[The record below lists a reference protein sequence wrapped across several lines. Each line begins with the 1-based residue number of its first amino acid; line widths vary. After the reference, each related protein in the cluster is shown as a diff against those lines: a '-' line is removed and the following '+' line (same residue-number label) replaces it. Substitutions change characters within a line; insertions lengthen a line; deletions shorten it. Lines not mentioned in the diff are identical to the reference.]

1 MTALPKKRLGRGLA
15 ALIGDDLPA
24 EHEVPLEQPSRRDG
38 LRELPI
44 EKITSN
50 QLNPR
55 KNFNQPELE
64 DLARSIAEKGIL
76 QPVVVRPI
84 EGGETYQIV
93 AGERR
98 WRAAQMAGLHEVPV
112 LIRELTDQEVLEIAI
127 IENVQRADLNPV
139 EEAMGYQQLIDHF
152 DYTQQQLAESIGK
165 SRSHIANTLR
175 LMTLPK
181 SVLDQLQEGKLT
193 AGHARALIATDDP
206 QSLAQKII
214 ALGLS
219 VRQAEALARNQ
230 DNHPGEA
237 GHKPKDDTDSNV
249 KAFEKAITEAIG
261 LRVAIQ
267 PGSGERGK
275 LVINYKTLDQLDA
288 ICRKLGVEF

>member
-15 ALIGDDLPA
+15 ALIGDGAPA
-24 EHEVPLEQPSRRDG
+24 ETPTEQVPGRTNG

-44 EKITSN
+44 ELVQSN
-50 QLNPR
+50 TLNPR
-55 KNFNQPELE
+55 KVFNEE
-64 DLARSIAEKGIL
+64 DLDDLVRSVAEKGIL

-84 EGGETYQIV
+84 DDGQHYQIV

-98 WRAAQMAGLHEVPV
+98 WRAAQKAGLHHIPALV
-112 LIRELTDQEVLEIAI
+112 RELSDKEVLEIAL

-139 EEAMGYQQLIDHF
+139 EEAHGYQQLIDQF

-175 LMTLPK
+175 LMALPA
-181 SVLDQLQEGKLT
+181 SVLEALQTGKLT
-193 AGHARALIATDDP
+193 AGHARALIATEDP

-219 VRQAEALARNQ
+219 VRQAEALARDTGAGTESKPAKKTTDTNIAAVEKLLA
-230 DNHPGEA
+230 EA
-237 GHKPKDDTDSNV
+237 LGLKVSIAV
-249 KAFEKAITEAIG
+249 KTAEK
-261 LRVAIQ
+261 
-267 PGSGERGK
+267 GK
-275 LVINYKTLDQLDA
+275 LTIYYNDLDQLDTV
-288 ICRKLGVEF
+288 CSKLGIRS

>member
-24 EHEVPLEQPSRRDG
+24 EQDSPHEIPANEG

-50 QLNPR
+50 KLNPR
-55 KNFNQPELE
+55 KTFNETELE
-64 DLARSIAEKGIL
+64 ELAKSVKDKGIL
-76 QPVVVRPI
+76 QPVVVRPN
-84 EGGETYQIV
+84 EDHDTYQIV

-98 WRAAQMAGLHEVPV
+98 WRAAQRAGLHTVPV
-112 LIRELTDQEVLEIAI
+112 LIRKLNDQEVLEIAI
-127 IENVQRADLNPV
+127 IENVQRSDLNPV
-139 EEAMGYQQLIDHF
+139 EEAMGYQQLIESFH
-152 DYTQQQLAESIGK
+152 YTQQQLAESIGK

-181 SVLDQLQEGKLT
+181 GVLEQLQDGKLT

-206 QSLAQKII
+206 QTLAQKII

-219 VRQAEALARNQ
+219 VRQAEALARNNSPAN
-230 DNHPGEA
+230 DDA
-237 GHKPKDDTDSNV
+237 GPVQKIIPDSNL
-249 KAFEKAITEAIG
+249 KALEKAIAEAVG
-261 LRVAIQ
+261 LRAVVQ

-275 LVINYKTLDQLDA
+275 LIINYKTLDQLEE
-288 ICRKLGVEF
+288 ICQKLGVEF